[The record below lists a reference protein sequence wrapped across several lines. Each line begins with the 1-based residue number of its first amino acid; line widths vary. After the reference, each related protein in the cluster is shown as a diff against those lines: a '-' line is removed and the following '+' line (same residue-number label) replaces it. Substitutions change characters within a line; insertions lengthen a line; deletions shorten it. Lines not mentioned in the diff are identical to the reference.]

1 MVSEVPPPTFQFRS
15 CPENVVQWMSVGHF
29 VQYEQ
34 GGNTQPD
41 SYMHHVQDWGS
52 KRGPRSSLSLQVSW
66 VQLQK
71 IQTTFLLHTPLKVV
85 VNAVTTGIAEGSQ
98 QKDRLKAALC
108 RIWDTKCNWKAA
120 SLSPSSSE
128 VSQVQQIGRKPGWL
142 QGLCLWRC
150 YHCSTWTKMWTSH
163 GIQHRRGTKRKQI
176 PLKHLITC
184 SPKWSNNI
192 NRSQMT
198 HCKDHIKTYPLGLL
212 SLESNFRKPLTFFFP

>member
-1 MVSEVPPPTFQFRS
+1 MWFSGWAWVILYSMSKEGTHSLIHICITCKTGDLREDLNVH
-15 CPENVVQWMSVGHF
+15 CPYRFPE
-29 VQYEQ
+29 
-34 GGNTQPD
+34 
-41 SYMHHVQDWGS
+41 
-52 KRGPRSSLSLQVSW
+52 LQS
-66 VQLQK
+66 QK